1 MASKKQHAAIDFQG
15 AAKITIG
22 SAAGTSGQVLT
33 SGGSG
38 AMTWADGG
46 TPAAGVVNEINSLT
60 TDGSCGLTINYTRN
74 GSTTSKFVTIT
85 GCGGGS

>member
-1 MASKKQHAAIDFQG
+1 MAGKQILTQFNVG
-15 AAKITIG
+15 GSIG
-22 SAAGTSGQVLT
+22 TDGQVLT

-38 AMTWADGG
+38 ASMSWEDGG

>member
-22 SAAGTSGQVLT
+22 SAAGSSGQVLT

-46 TPAAGVVNEINSLT
+46 TPAAGVVNDITSIST
-60 TDGSCGLTINYTRN
+60 SGCSFTVYFTRN
-74 GSTTSKFVTIT
+74 GSATSKGATLS
-85 GCGGGS
+85 CGGGS